1 MEFEPMDGFEKELR
15 QALQRRP
22 APPSLKRKVMER
34 RGAVSLERQHHRWL
48 MWQRLAA
55 GVVLAAILGG
65 TMTWQLQKAEERR
78 KGEEARRQVMTAL
91 RVTTRAL
98 NELNQR
104 LMERNR
110 GGDR

>member
-1 MEFEPMDGFEKELR
+1 MDGFEKELR

-34 RGAVSLERQHHRWL
+34 RGAASMARQHYRWL

-55 GVVLAAILGG
+55 GMVLAAILGG
-65 TMTWQLQKAEERR
+65 AMTWQLQRAEERR

-91 RVTTRAL
+91 RVTGRAL

-110 GGDR
+110 NANQ